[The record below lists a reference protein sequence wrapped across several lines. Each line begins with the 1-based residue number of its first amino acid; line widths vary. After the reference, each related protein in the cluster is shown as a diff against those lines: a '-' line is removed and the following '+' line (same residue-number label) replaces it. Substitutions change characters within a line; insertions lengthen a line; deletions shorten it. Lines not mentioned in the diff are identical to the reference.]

1 MSNNFLQ
8 PIVAIDSSL
17 NYTFFY
23 FPQSYF
29 TLPTA
34 ILTAFLDLLVATAQ
48 MMTEG
53 IENFPGNHGCFEKPM
68 TGMLR
73 RRHQRT
79 AYNGHAGIA
88 GKHAGQNGDG
98 SGWNVVKFL
107 AIACS
112 T

>member
-1 MSNNFLQ
+1 M
-8 PIVAIDSSL
+8 

-48 MMTEG
+48 MMTERTG
-53 IENFPGNHGCFEKPM
+53 NFPGNHGCFAKPT
-68 TGMLR
+68 TGMALR
-73 RRHQRT
+73 HRRRT
-79 AYNGHAGIA
+79 AYNGHADITGM
-88 GKHAGQNGDG
+88 HTGQNGDG
-98 SGWNVVKFL
+98 SGRNVVKFL

>member
-1 MSNNFLQ
+1 M
-8 PIVAIDSSL
+8 
-17 NYTFFY
+17 NYTVFY
-23 FPQSYF
+23 FLQSYF

-34 ILTAFLDLLVATAQ
+34 ILTVFLDLLVATAQ
-48 MMTEG
+48 MMMER

-68 TGMLR
+68 KSGTLR
-73 RRHQRT
+73 RRRRT

-88 GKHAGQNGDG
+88 GMHTGQNGDG
-98 SGWNVVKFL
+98 SGGNVVKFL

>member
-1 MSNNFLQ
+1 
-8 PIVAIDSSL
+8 SL
-17 NYTFFY
+17 NYTVFY

-68 TGMLR
+68 LNRSLR
-73 RRHQRT
+73 RRR
-79 AYNGHAGIA
+79 
-88 GKHAGQNGDG
+88 
-98 SGWNVVKFL
+98 
-107 AIACS
+107 
-112 T
+112 

>member
-1 MSNNFLQ
+1 M
-8 PIVAIDSSL
+8 
-17 NYTFFY
+17 NYTVFY
-23 FPQSYF
+23 FLQSYF

-34 ILTAFLDLLVATAQ
+34 ILTAFLDFLVATAQ
-48 MMTEG
+48 MMTER
-53 IENFPGNHGCFEKPM
+53 IENFPGNHGCFAKPITSM
-68 TGMLR
+68 TLR
-73 RRHQRT
+73 RRRRT

-88 GKHAGQNGDG
+88 GRHTGKNGDG